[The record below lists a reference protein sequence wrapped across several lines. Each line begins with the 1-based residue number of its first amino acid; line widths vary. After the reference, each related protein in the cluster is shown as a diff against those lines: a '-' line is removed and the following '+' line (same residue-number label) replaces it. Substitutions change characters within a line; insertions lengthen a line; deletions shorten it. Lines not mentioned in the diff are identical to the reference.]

1 MLVYGQDE
9 IISAWV
15 ARQFGQPD
23 DYFNPCR
30 AIGIMKN
37 DKIIA
42 GVIYNNQKK
51 TLEKPYMLEM
61 TVASIDKSWAT
72 RHNLRALFRYPFAQ
86 LKLERVNTQCDAS
99 DKGLIMFNKRLGFK
113 VEGLHKKAF
122 PTGSDAI
129 SFGMLK
135 GDCKWL

>member
-15 ARQFGQPD
+15 ARQFNQPD

-30 AIGIMKN
+30 AIGIMKD

-42 GVIYNNQKK
+42 GIIYNNQQKHQGI
-51 TLEKPYMLEM
+51 PFMIEM
-61 TVASIDKSWAT
+61 SIASVDKSWAT
-72 RHNLRALFRYPFAQ
+72 RHTLKALFRYPFIQ
-86 LKLERVNTQCDAS
+86 LSLKRVNTQCDS
-99 DKGLIMFNKRLGFK
+99 KNKGLIMFNKRLGFK
-113 VEGLHKKAF
+113 VEGHHK
-122 PTGSDAI
+122 DALAGGGDVV